1 MTPHGFLHR
10 RDGEPCP
17 PVPFHSRLLTEA
29 DLDDVTD
36 LHDEVLA
43 TMRPDL
49 FADEAD
55 GFFADHIE
63 RIGRI
68 LGLFAEGG
76 LIAYG
81 VLGLPGRDDPN
92 FGDFIGLP
100 PEDRGHVAHID
111 GAAIRPEWRRNG
123 LHRVLIDWRLNLA
136 RQLGRTIAITT
147 AAPEN
152 LPSVRNLLTE
162 GMTIRA
168 LEQKFGGW
176 RYVLRRDLDRPSPTP
191 PANAS
196 WIDVTD
202 FKTQRRLLRQGH
214 IGWALHGH
222 KVSYA
227 VP

>member
-1 MTPHGFLHR
+1 M
-10 RDGEPCP
+10 
-17 PVPFHSRLLTEA
+17 
-29 DLDDVTD
+29 
-36 LHDEVLA
+36 
-43 TMRPDL
+43 
-49 FADEAD
+49 
-55 GFFADHIE
+55 
-63 RIGRI
+63 
-68 LGLFAEGG
+68 
-76 LIAYG
+76 
-81 VLGLPGRDDPN
+81 
-92 FGDFIGLP
+92 
-100 PEDRGHVAHID
+100 
-111 GAAIRPEWRRNG
+111 
-123 LHRVLIDWRLNLA
+123 HRVLIDWRLNLT